1 VEKIVTIHRIVRLTM
16 LALLY
21 FWAQMTVQA
30 AEIPYKDFAR
40 HPSLTN
46 PVISPDG
53 KHLAVSLHNEDGSYQ
68 LGVLTLP
75 DLKPVSRLNMAAR
88 TLPIDITWVSNTRL
102 VMGLGEE
109 NGTLEAPQGTGEVV
123 AVDFDGSHKRVLY
136 SWRVRDTKGANMN
149 VLGMV
154 RGAGFIAG
162 TPHQLNGHVYIS
174 VSPFRTHASSGT
186 RDSGQS
192 LIYDVETTSGYP
204 RLMGEIDEAGM
215 TFVLHDDVAR
225 FAYGSNQDDPYRI
238 DVYGRENADAPWKP
252 LPSSITGKRLVPM
265 HISADGKHLY
275 SLYSAN
281 GGPDQL
287 VISNLD
293 GSDRKVL
300 ASDDFASASGVLWT
314 PYPYQPYAVVFGAG
328 KPHIKYLD
336 DGVYAQISQALAQ
349 KFPDEFL
356 TVASASQD
364 GMQLIIGARSDRDPG
379 TYALFD
385 RATMNL
391 KPLFRSL
398 PWIDPQQM
406 VARKPIT
413 FTASD
418 GTQLAGFLTLPSNSA
433 GKPVPLVLL
442 PHGGPIGVADSWSY
456 DPWSQFLA
464 NRGYGVLQVNYRGS
478 GGRGTNFEHSG
489 YKQFG
494 TGIQQDLI
502 DGVKWAIRQG
512 YADASR
518 VCIFGAS
525 FGGYSS
531 LMAPIRAP
539 GMFKC
544 AVDYAGVSDYAIEL
558 HRSDTRRSA
567 GGRNYFVQAI
577 GTDDATIREISP
589 IYHLDKFNI
598 PVLIIH
604 GKDDPRV
611 PYENATELR
620 SALDKAGKPYE
631 WLVRDKEQHG
641 FYSEENNL
649 AFYEAL
655 QAFLDKHIGKDAH

>member
-1 VEKIVTIHRIVRLTM
+1 MCVFV
-16 LALLY
+16 
-21 FWAQMTVQA
+21 QMGAYA

-46 PVISPDG
+46 PAISPDG
-53 KHLAVSLHNEDGSYQ
+53 KHLAVSVHNPDGSYQ
-68 LGVLTLP
+68 LGVLSLP
-75 DLKPVSRLNMAAR
+75 DLKPVSRLSMAPR
-88 TLPIDITWVSNTRL
+88 TLPIGITWVSETRL

-109 NGTLEAPQGTGEVV
+109 NGTLEAPQGTGEVI
-123 AVDFDGSHKRVLY
+123 AVDLDGSHKRVLY
-136 SWRVRDTKGANMN
+136 SWRVRDTKGSNMN
-149 VLGMV
+149 VLSMP
-154 RGAGFIAG
+154 RGIGHIAG
-162 TPHQLNGHVYIS
+162 TPHQLNGHVYIG
-174 VSPFRTHASSGT
+174 VNPFGTHASSGK

-192 LIYDVETTSGYP
+192 MIYDVDTASGHAN
-204 RLMGEIDEAGM
+204 LMGKINEPGM
-215 TFVLHDDVAR
+215 SFVLHDDVAR

-238 DVYGRENADAPWKP
+238 DVYSRDSANSPWKKL
-252 LPSSITGKRLVPM
+252 LPAVTGKRLVPM

-275 SLYSAN
+275 SIHSAD

-287 VISNLD
+287 VLSNLD
-293 GSDRKVL
+293 GSDLKVL
-300 ASDDFASASGVLWT
+300 ASDDFAAVSDVLWT
-314 PYPYQPYAVVFGAG
+314 PYPFQPYAVVFGAE
-328 KPHIKYLD
+328 KPRIQYLD
-336 DGVYAQISQALAQ
+336 DGIYTQVTKALAA

-356 TVASASQD
+356 TLASASKD
-364 GMQLIIGARSDRDPG
+364 GMQLIVAAHSDRDPG
-379 TYALFD
+379 TFALFD
-385 RATMNL
+385 RSSMNL
-391 KPLFRSL
+391 QPLFRSL

-406 VARKPIT
+406 VARKPIR
-413 FTASD
+413 FTAGD
-418 GTQLAGFLTLPSNSA
+418 GTELAGFLTLPATSN
-433 GKPVPLVLL
+433 GKPMPMVLL
-442 PHGGPIGVADSWSY
+442 PHGGPIGVADMWGY

-464 NRGYGVLQVNYRGS
+464 NRGYAVLQVNYRGS

-502 DGVKWAIRQG
+502 DGVNWAIKQG
-512 YADASR
+512 YADAQR

-558 HRSDTRRSA
+558 HNSDTRRSA
-567 GGRNYFVQAI
+567 SGRNYFVQAI
-577 GTDDATIREISP
+577 GTDDATIRAISP

-620 SALDKAGKPYE
+620 SALHKAGKPYE
-631 WLVRDKEQHG
+631 WLVRAKEQHG

-655 QAFLDKHIGKDAH
+655 QAFLGRHIGKNVP

>member
-1 VEKIVTIHRIVRLTM
+1 MKGMARLIM
-16 LALLY
+16 LTTLCLFAH
-21 FWAQMTVQA
+21 TVVHA
-30 AEIPYKDFAR
+30 AEIPARDFAR
-40 HPSLTN
+40 RPPLTN

-53 KHLAVSLHNEDGSYQ
+53 KHLAVSIHNEDGSYQ
-68 LGVLTLP
+68 LGVLSLP

-88 TLPIDITWVSNTRL
+88 TLPIGISWVNNTRL
-102 VMGLGEE
+102 VMGLGQA

-123 AVDFDGSHKRVLY
+123 AVDLDGSHKRVLY

-149 VLGMV
+149 ILGMV

-162 TPHQLNGHVYIS
+162 TPHPLNGHVYIN
-174 VSPFRTHASSGT
+174 VSPFRTYASSGS
-186 RDSGQS
+186 RDSGQT
-192 LIYDVETTSGYP
+192 LIYAVETSSGHP
-204 RLMGEIDEAGM
+204 RLIGRIDEAGM
-215 TFVLHDDVAR
+215 TFVLHDEVAR

-238 DVYGRENADAPWKP
+238 DVYSRDGADAPWKQ
-252 LPSSITGKRLVPM
+252 LPASVTGKRLVPL
-265 HISADGKHLY
+265 HISTDGKHLY
-275 SLYSAN
+275 ALYSAD

-287 VISNLD
+287 VLSNLD

-300 ASDDFASASGVLWT
+300 ASDEFASVADVLWT
-314 PYPYQPYAVVFGAG
+314 PYPYQPYAVVFDTG
-328 KPHIKYLD
+328 KPRIKYLD
-336 DGVYAQISQALAQ
+336 DSIYSQVSQALSE

-356 TVASASQD
+356 TVANSSED
-364 GMQLIIGARSDRDPG
+364 GMQLIIAARSDRDPG

-385 RATMNL
+385 RNTMNL
-391 KPLFRSL
+391 QPLFRSL

-406 VARKPIT
+406 VPRKPID

-418 GTQLAGFLTLPSNSA
+418 GTRLAGFLTMPANRA
-433 GKPVPLVLL
+433 GKPLPLVLL
-442 PHGGPIGVADSWSY
+442 PHGGPIGMADSWSY

-464 NRGYGVLQVNYRGS
+464 NRGYAVLQVNFRGS
-478 GGRGTNFEHSG
+478 AGRGTQFEHAG
-489 YKQFG
+489 YQQFG
-494 TGIQQDLI
+494 TDIQQDLI
-502 DGVKWAIRQG
+502 DGVKWAIQQG
-512 YADASR
+512 YADAQR

-525 FGGYSS
+525 FGGYSA

-544 AVDYAGVSDYAIEL
+544 AVDYAGISDYAIEL
-558 HRSDTRRSA
+558 DRSDIRRSA
-567 GGRNYFVQAI
+567 SGRNYFAQAI
-577 GTDDATIREISP
+577 GTDDASIRAVSP
-589 IYHLDKFNI
+589 IYQLDKFNI

-604 GKDDPRV
+604 GKDDPLV

-620 SALDKAGKPYE
+620 SALDKGGKPYE

-649 AFYEAL
+649 AFYAAL

>member
-1 VEKIVTIHRIVRLTM
+1 M
-16 LALLY
+16 LAMLY
-21 FWAQMTVQA
+21 LFASMALHA
-30 AEIPYKDFAR
+30 AEIPFADFAR
-40 HPSLTN
+40 HASLTS

-53 KHLAVSLHNEDGSYQ
+53 KHLAVSIHNEDGSYQ
-68 LGVLTLP
+68 LGVLSLP
-75 DLKPVSRLNMAAR
+75 DLKPVSRLNMAVR
-88 TLPIDITWVSNTRL
+88 TVPVDMTWVSNTRL
-102 VMGLGEE
+102 VMDLGEE
-109 NGTLEAPQGTGEVV
+109 TGPLAAPQDTGEVV

-136 SWRVRDTKGANMN
+136 SWRVRDTRGANMN
-149 VLGMV
+149 ILGMV

-162 TPHQLNGHVYIS
+162 TPNQLNGHIYIN
-174 VSPFRTHASSGT
+174 VSPFRTHASSGAHDFGRT
-186 RDSGQS
+186 
-192 LIYDVETTSGYP
+192 LLYDVETVSGHP
-204 RLMGEIDEAGM
+204 RLIGQIDEADM
-215 TFVLHDDVAR
+215 TFVLLDDVTR

-238 DVYGRENADAPWKP
+238 DVYSRDNADAPWKQ
-252 LPSSITGKRLVPM
+252 LPASVTGKRLVPL
-265 HISADGKHLY
+265 HISSDGKHLY
-275 SLYSAN
+275 SLYSAD

-287 VISNLD
+287 VMSKLD

-300 ASDDFASASGVLWT
+300 ASDDFASVAEVLWT
-314 PYPYQPYAVVFGAG
+314 PFPYRPYGVVFGTG
-328 KPHIKYLD
+328 KPRIKYLD
-336 DGVYAQISQALAQ
+336 DSIYSQISQVLAE

-356 TVASASQD
+356 TVNSASQD
-364 GMQLIIGARSDRDPG
+364 GMQLIIGAHSDRDPG

-385 RATMNL
+385 RHTMNL
-391 KPLFRSL
+391 QPLFRSL
-398 PWIDPQQM
+398 PWIDPHQM
-406 VARKPIT
+406 VPRKPID

-418 GTQLAGFLTLPSNSA
+418 GTRLAGFLTMPANST
-433 GKPVPLVLL
+433 GKPMPLVLL

-464 NRGYGVLQVNYRGS
+464 NRGYAVLQVNYRGS

-502 DGVKWAIRQG
+502 DGVKWAIQQG
-512 YADASR
+512 YADAQR

-525 FGGYSS
+525 FGGYSA

-558 HRSDTRRSA
+558 NRSDTRRSA
-567 GGRNYFVQAI
+567 SGRNYFAQAI
-577 GTDDATIREISP
+577 GTDDATIRAISP

-604 GKDDPRV
+604 GKDDPHV
-611 PYENATELR
+611 PYANATELR
-620 SALDKAGKPYE
+620 AALDKAGKPYE
-631 WLVRDKEQHG
+631 WLVRDQEQHG
-641 FYSEENNL
+641 FYSEENKL
-649 AFYEAL
+649 AFYETL

>member
-1 VEKIVTIHRIVRLTM
+1 MIIKHIHRLILCAAFVL
-16 LALLY
+16 LAP
-21 FWAQMTVQA
+21 VA
-30 AEIPYKDFAR
+30 AHASEIPYRDFAR
-40 HPSLTN
+40 HPPLTH

-53 KHLAVSLHNEDGSYQ
+53 KHLAVSVHNEDGSYQ
-68 LGVLTLP
+68 LGVLALP
-75 DLKPVSRLNMAAR
+75 DLKPVSRLNMAPR
-88 TLPIDITWVSNTRL
+88 TLPIGITWVSNTRL

-109 NGTLEAPQGTGEVV
+109 SGTLEAPQGTGEVV

-136 SWRVRDTKGANMN
+136 SWRVRDTKGTNMN
-149 VLGMV
+149 ILSMV

-174 VSPFRTHASSGT
+174 VSPFRTHASSGS

-192 LIYDVETTSGYP
+192 LIYDVETDSGHAT
-204 RLMGEIDEAGM
+204 LMGRIDEAGM
-215 TFVLHDDVAR
+215 SFVLHDDVAR

-238 DVYGRENADAPWKP
+238 DVYRRENADSPWHK
-252 LPSSITGKRLVPM
+252 LPASITGKRLVPI

-275 SLYSAN
+275 SLYSAD

-287 VISNLD
+287 VVSNLD
-293 GSDRKVL
+293 GSARRVL
-300 ASDDFASASGVLWT
+300 AGDDFAAVDDVLWT
-314 PYPYQPYAVVFGAG
+314 PYPYQPYGVVFGAG
-328 KPHIKYLD
+328 KPRIQYLD
-336 DGVYAQISQALAQ
+336 DSIYAQISQALAA

-364 GMQLIIGARSDRDPG
+364 GMQLIIGAHSDRDPG

-385 RATMNL
+385 RSSMNL
-391 KPLFRSL
+391 QPLFRSQ

-406 VARKPIT
+406 VPRQPIK

-418 GTQLAGFLTLPSNSA
+418 GTQLAGFLTMPANSA
-433 GKPVPLVLL
+433 GKPMPLVLL
-442 PHGGPIGVADSWSY
+442 PHGGPIGVADSWGY

-464 NRGYGVLQVNYRGS
+464 NRGYAVLQVNYRGS
-478 GGRGTNFEHSG
+478 GGRGTDFEHSG

-494 TGIQQDLI
+494 SGIQQDLI
-502 DGVKWAIRQG
+502 DGVNWAIRQG
-512 YADASR
+512 YADARR
-518 VCIFGAS
+518 VCVFGAS

-567 GGRNYFVQAI
+567 GGRNYFMQAI
-577 GTDDATIREISP
+577 GTDDDTIRAISP

-620 SALDKAGKPYE
+620 AALDKAGKPYE

-641 FYSEENNL
+641 FYSEENNI

-655 QAFLDKHIGKDAH
+655 QAFLDRHIGKGAH